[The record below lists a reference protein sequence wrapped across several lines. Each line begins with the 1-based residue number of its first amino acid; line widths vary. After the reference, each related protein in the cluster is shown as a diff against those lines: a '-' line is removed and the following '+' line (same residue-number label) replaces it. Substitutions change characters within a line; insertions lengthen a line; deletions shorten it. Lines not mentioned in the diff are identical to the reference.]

1 MRAGIGAAV
10 AAACVLAGSAS
21 AQSAMTLESFV
32 TRANRIPLN
41 ATAMLRPD
49 AHRLKGEAE
58 RAFRTVGTEIRT
70 ARTAGRA
77 PAACPPE
84 RIELNVRQLLAFL
97 NGIPEA
103 RRERMTVTDGIRAW
117 MRSRYPCPAA

>member
-58 RAFRTVGTEIRT
+58 RAFSAVGREIRE
-70 ARTAGRA
+70 ARAAGRT

-84 RIELNVRQLLAFL
+84 RIQLNPRQLLDFL
-97 NGIPEA
+97 NGIPQA
-103 RRERMTVTDGIRAW
+103 RRQRMSVTDGIRAW
-117 MRSRYPCPAA
+117 MASRYPCTS

>member
-1 MRAGIGAAV
+1 MRTGMVAAV

-21 AQSAMTLESFV
+21 AQSSMTLESFV

-58 RAFRTVGTEIRT
+58 RAFSAVGREIRE
-70 ARTAGRA
+70 ARASGRT

-84 RIELNVRQLLAFL
+84 RIQLNPRQLLDFL
-97 NGIPEA
+97 NGIPQA
-103 RRERMTVTDGIRAW
+103 RRQRMSVTDGIRAW
-117 MRSRYPCPAA
+117 MASRYPCTS